1 MNMIMG
7 WILVAVWISPL
18 GDVEG
23 EALDYFHNA
32 NNCFEAVQWEYENSE
47 PEVGYTCLPDL
58 VPKD

>member
-23 EALDYFHNA
+23 EAIGLFPQ
-32 NNCFEAVQWEYENSE
+32 CQ
-47 PEVGYTCLPDL
+47 
-58 VPKD
+58 